1 MTQKNIDKL
10 ETMAQ
15 DFLQYRYKVWLL
27 GGKRDADWNFYKGAC
42 RMIEAFGGSWQRRFK
57 GGSDDD
63 IKKYSHTVFFPDN
76 RLCENLDENAWK
88 DE

>member
-27 GGKRDADWNFYKGAC
+27 GGKRDADWNFYEGAC
-42 RMIEAFGGSWQRRFK
+42 KMIEAFGGSWRRNFK
-57 GGSDDD
+57 GGDEDD
-63 IKKYSHTVFFPDN
+63 IKNYSHTVFFPDN
-76 RLCENLDENAWK
+76 RLCESLNEDAWK
-88 DE
+88 D

>member
-27 GGKRDADWNFYKGAC
+27 GGKRDADWNFYEGAC
-42 RMIEAFGGSWQRRFK
+42 RMIEAFGGSWRRNFK
-57 GGSDDD
+57 DGNEND
-63 IKKYSHTVFFPDN
+63 INNYSHAVWFPDN

-88 DE
+88 D

>member
-15 DFLQYRYKVWLL
+15 DFLQYRYRIWLL
-27 GGKRDADWNFYKGAC
+27 GGKRDADWNFYEGAC
-42 RMIEAFGGSWQRRFK
+42 KMIEAFGGSWRRHFK
-57 GGSDDD
+57 GGDEDD
-63 IKKYSHTVFFPDN
+63 IKNYSHTVWFPDN
-76 RLCENLDENAWK
+76 RLCENLNEDAWK